1 MARQQNH
8 GEPAAGLQLHAFFGP
23 RRRLIYSIAQQN
35 WAERLGT
42 VAGGAIGDA
51 WSQSCA
57 ASMSARSCR
66 CVQGATGAAG
76 GGSARLMSLGQE
88 RAVKGG
94 RRNLSITQ
102 ELRRYAHP
110 PSVPPP
116 GRTRDS
122 TAAKWKTVG
131 CF

>member
-1 MARQQNH
+1 M
-8 GEPAAGLQLHAFFGP
+8 
-23 RRRLIYSIAQQN
+23 
-35 WAERLGT
+35 
-42 VAGGAIGDA
+42 GDV

-102 ELRRYAHP
+102 ELRRYAQ
-110 PSVPPP
+110 PSLCPS
-116 GRTRDS
+116 TRSDAGLHRS
-122 TAAKWKTVG
+122 QVETIG
-131 CF
+131 SF